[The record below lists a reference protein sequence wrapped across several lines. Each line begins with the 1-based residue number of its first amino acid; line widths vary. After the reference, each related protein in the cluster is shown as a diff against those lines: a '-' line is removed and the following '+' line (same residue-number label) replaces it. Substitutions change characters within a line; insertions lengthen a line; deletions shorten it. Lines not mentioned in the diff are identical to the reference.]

1 MVRLARWSPGQR
13 RRRSSLCKAGPGALG
28 EFWAQALGYVVQS
41 PPDGFATWPDAL
53 RSWGVPEEDFNKAN
67 AVVDPDGVGPR
78 LFFQRVPEPKA
89 GKNRLHLDV
98 PASDGVGTEVEKK
111 IGQCQVKADELVAL
125 GATVVEVVREM
136 GSGWIVMQ
144 DPEGNEF
151 CVV

>member
-1 MVRLARWSPGQR
+1 M
-13 RRRSSLCKAGPGALG
+13 
-28 EFWAQALGYVVQS
+28 
-41 PPDGFATWPDAL
+41 
-53 RSWGVPEEDFNKAN
+53 
-67 AVVDPDGVGPR
+67 DPDGVGPR
-78 LFFQRVPEPKA
+78 VFFQQVPEAKA

-98 PASDGVGTEVEKK
+98 PASDGVGTEAEKK

-125 GATVVEVVREM
+125 GATVVEVKREM